1 MAVAKRNIFSI
12 VHGTRTWNAR
22 SSAPA
27 DQPLSHSAL
36 IPAALPSYLWSL
48 HGLSKVHPRVG
59 NGPALSRV
67 SYSRWNRY
75 RTDLAIILAVWNSDW
90 PISAIARQVWK
101 VPFLSIP
108 RITYGEFI
116 GKMCNRIWEERFD
129 SRFEKKKNHG
139 LFLAYFGFVTDQDSR
154 IIYFINHREC
164 FFFSKYRTWQLT
176 NLRVCTRFYIFCF
189 LVLFF
194 FLPSPLAVTTTR
206 KTEELCFRRD
216 RESRYESEPK
226 RWYFNGKN

>member
-108 RITYGEFI
+108 RITYGEF
-116 GKMCNRIWEERFD
+116 MERCVIEFERND
-129 SRFEKKKNHG
+129 SIHDSKKKKSWFIPC
-139 LFLAYFGFVTDQDSR
+139 LFW
-154 IIYFINHREC
+154 I
-164 FFFSKYRTWQLT
+164 
-176 NLRVCTRFYIFCF
+176 
-189 LVLFF
+189 
-194 FLPSPLAVTTTR
+194 
-206 KTEELCFRRD
+206 RD
-216 RESRYESEPK
+216 RSGFQNNIFY
-226 RWYFNGKN
+226 

>member
-90 PISAIARQVWK
+90 PPSLKSSFSFYPTYYVWR
-101 VPFLSIP
+101 V
-108 RITYGEFI
+108 Y

-129 SRFEKKKNHG
+129 SRFEKKISWFIPC
-139 LFLAYFGFVTDQDSR
+139 LFW
-154 IIYFINHREC
+154 I
-164 FFFSKYRTWQLT
+164 
-176 NLRVCTRFYIFCF
+176 
-189 LVLFF
+189 
-194 FLPSPLAVTTTR
+194 
-206 KTEELCFRRD
+206 RD
-216 RESRYESEPK
+216 RSGFQNNIFY
-226 RWYFNGKN
+226 